1 MTKTKTKWNRWRFY
15 TKADD
20 FRPLV
25 FNPSYPWWC
34 SGQGMDGSHTIVA
47 FLPLGEELEKYW
59 DDAFDVSVK
68 ECDEVT
74 FTDRF
79 TRPKYY
85 VELVEE
91 G

>member
-1 MTKTKTKWNRWRFY
+1 
-15 TKADD
+15 
-20 FRPLV
+20 
-25 FNPSYPWWC
+25 
-34 SGQGMDGSHTIVA
+34 MDGSHTIVA